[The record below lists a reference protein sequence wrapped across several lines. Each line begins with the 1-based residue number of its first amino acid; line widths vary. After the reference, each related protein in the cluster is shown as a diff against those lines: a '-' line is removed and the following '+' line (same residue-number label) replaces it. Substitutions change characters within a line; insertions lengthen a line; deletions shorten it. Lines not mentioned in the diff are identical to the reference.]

1 MELIRTIKTT
11 SSITYIYKEGKKL
24 FAFKPLRNIE
34 KEILANKLAKIFGIR
49 TLKAEPAE
57 IKGEKGIRTDYMEKS
72 ILLAD
77 YKKELNKTQ
86 IQELKRIILF
96 DILVGNKDRHT
107 ANIFVNDHLIAF
119 DHEKIFSKGMA
130 RKFIKIDVGIK
141 LRKDFV
147 DIMENLVEKEL
158 SVKDVLIKLGFKEND
173 FSKIK
178 KGSIRNIVKDEQL
191 LEFLCSRTDFSKI
204 QF

>member
-1 MELIRTIKTT
+1 M
-11 SSITYIYKEGKKL
+11 
-24 FAFKPLRNIE
+24 
-34 KEILANKLAKIFGIR
+34 
-49 TLKAEPAE
+49 
-57 IKGEKGIRTDYMEKS
+57 
-72 ILLAD
+72 
-77 YKKELNKTQ
+77 
-86 IQELKRIILF
+86 
-96 DILVGNKDRHT
+96 VGNKDRHT

-119 DHEKIFSKGMA
+119 DHEKIFSKGMT
-130 RKFIKIDVGIK
+130 RKFIKIDIGIK

-173 FSKIK
+173 FPKIK
-178 KGSIRNIVKDEQL
+178 KGTIRNIVKDKQL